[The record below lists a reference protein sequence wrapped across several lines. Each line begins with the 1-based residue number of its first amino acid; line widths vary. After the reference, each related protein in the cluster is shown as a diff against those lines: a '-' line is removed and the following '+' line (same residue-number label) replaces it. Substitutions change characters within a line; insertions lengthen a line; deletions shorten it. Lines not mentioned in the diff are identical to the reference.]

1 MNQDCRTESKGTSRA
16 LGVAAAIITSAA
28 LLFTIIRVLAGAPF
42 ADLIIPAAGLLFVV
56 WVIKRRS

>member
-1 MNQDCRTESKGTSRA
+1 MLTARTESKGTSRA

-28 LLFTIIRVLAGAPF
+28 LLFAIIRVLAGAPF
-42 ADLIIPAAGLLFVV
+42 ADLIIPVAGLLFVV